1 MSGVHITSL
10 EVENVKRIQ
19 AVAMQPSPT
28 GLTVIGG
35 ANNQGKTSVLDA
47 IAWAL
52 GGDRYRPDNVQR
64 EGSSA
69 PARLKVTLS
78 NGIIVERRGRNCDL
92 KVTDPSGQ
100 RGGQQLL
107 NSFVE
112 ELALNLPKFMEA
124 SDQEKADTLL
134 RIIGVGDRLREL
146 EQKEQQLYN
155 QRTYTGQQRDQKAK
169 YAKELPFVP
178 DAPAEPVS
186 ASELIQRQQ
195 SILLRNAEN
204 QRKRQHFAQ
213 LMQERDAMREQL
225 ELLRDQLA
233 QVEADLATAQKD
245 AAELEDESTAE
256 LEESI
261 RHIDEVNQAVRANA
275 ERKRAEG
282 EAELLEL
289 QYRKLTENITQVR
302 QARQQ
307 LLNGAD
313 LPLPGL
319 SVENGKLLYQGQ
331 PWGNLSGSDQLKVS
345 AAIVRKLKPECG
357 FVLMDKLEQ
366 MDTWTLTEFGAWLEQ
381 EGLQVIATRVSTGGE
396 CSILISDGL
405 AVQPP
410 VQAPT
415 PTWTKGVF

>member
-64 EGSSA
+64 AGSSA

-213 LMQERDAMREQL
+213 LMQEREAMREQL

-366 MDTWTLTEFGAWLEQ
+366 MDTRTLTEFGAWLEQ

-396 CSILISDGL
+396 CSILISDGM

-415 PTWTKGVF
+415 WTKGVF

>member
-78 NGIIVERRGRNCDL
+78 NGIIVERRGKNCDL

-124 SDQEKADTLL
+124 SDREKADTLL

-195 SILLRNAEN
+195 DILLRNAEN
-204 QRKRQHFAQ
+204 QRKRQHLAQ

-225 ELLRDQLA
+225 ELLQEQLA

-256 LEESI
+256 LEENI
-261 RHIDEVNQAVRANA
+261 RHIDEVNQAVRTNA

-302 QARQQ
+302 QERQQ

-366 MDTWTLTEFGAWLEQ
+366 MDTRTLNEFGAWLEQ

-410 VQAPT
+410 VQTPT

>member
-100 RGGQQLL
+100 WGGQQLL

-124 SDQEKADTLL
+124 SDREKADTLL

-256 LEESI
+256 LEEDI
-261 RHIDEVNQAVRANA
+261 RHIDEVNQAVRTNA

-366 MDTWTLTEFGAWLEQ
+366 MDTRTLNEFGAWLEQ

-410 VQAPT
+410 VQTPT